1 MGPKLK
7 LLKEHFGDSRKQ
19 EYDEG
24 VAFLVGFRTCLDFE
38 GREEKK
44 KRVRRRCDR
53 FQERARL
60 RICTAQVEK
69 IEGRHFNHYNSK
81 HM

>member
-1 MGPKLK
+1 MDLGALKERAMRKSPFELILGPKLK

-38 GREEKK
+38 GRGREK
-44 KRVRRRCDR
+44 
-53 FQERARL
+53 
-60 RICTAQVEK
+60 EK
-69 IEGRHFNHYNSK
+69 GWKEV
-81 HM
+81 